1 MFYVFFS
8 CLIIVVIFCA
18 NLLFRFSIYE
28 LFLRDG
34 AKFSVRQNK
43 EIYLTFFISLR
54 VIIGKIN
61 GSKCIIDVET
71 IITHV
76 VIRSLLQNIITKYC
90 N

>member
-1 MFYVFFS
+1 MYYVFFS

-54 VIIGKIN
+54 VIIG
-61 GSKCIIDVET
+61 
-71 IITHV
+71 
-76 VIRSLLQNIITKYC
+76 
-90 N
+90 